1 MSKIIKVEKH
11 LKDSK
16 YSEHIIN
23 GIKAILANFPVG
35 SGIASLMSDYIPS
48 QRELRLMEFTE
59 TIAKDLSELQN
70 EIDENYLKSDEYA
83 FIFEK
88 CFKGAVEN
96 YQKEKILAFRAILVN
111 SLTEFEITQTK
122 KEYYLN
128 LVDKLSLLHIQI
140 LSFLAYPKKYLEL
153 NEMEESIVSGGFSTF
168 FPKVIPNADLE
179 IIKLAFKDLNSYGFT
194 TTSES
199 IFNTMTASSGWNLLG
214 DRVSKN
220 GRNFIRFITIDNN

>member
-1 MSKIIKVEKH
+1 MIKIKKAEKH
-11 LKDSK
+11 LRDSK

-23 GIKAILANFPVG
+23 GIKAILSNFPVG

-59 TIAKDLSELQN
+59 TIAKDLSELQDDIN
-70 EIDENYLKSDEYA
+70 ENYLKSDEYA

-111 SLTEFEITQTK
+111 SLTEFEITQTE

-128 LVDKLSLLHIQI
+128 LVDNLSLLHIQI
-140 LSFLAYPKKYLEL
+140 LSFLAYPNEYLEL
-153 NEMEESIVSGGFSTF
+153 NGMDESIVSGGFSSF
-168 FPKVIPNADLE
+168 FPKVIPNANVE
-179 IIKLAFKDLNSYGFT
+179 IIKLAFKDLHSYGFT
-194 TTSES
+194 NTDSS
-199 IFNTMTASSGWNLLG
+199 IFSTMTASSGWSLLG
-214 DRVSKN
+214 DRLSKN
-220 GRNFIRFITIDNN
+220 GRNFIQFISLNN

>member
-1 MSKIIKVEKH
+1 MDKIKKAEKH
-11 LKDSK
+11 LKESK

-35 SGIASLMSDYIPS
+35 SGIVSLMSDYIPS
-48 QRELRLMEFTE
+48 QRELRLMEFIE
-59 TIAKDLSELQN
+59 TIAKDFSKLQD
-70 EIDENYLKSDEYA
+70 EINENYLKSDEYG

-111 SLTEFEITQTK
+111 SLTEFEITQTE

-128 LVDKLSLLHIQI
+128 LVDNFSSLHIQV

-153 NEMEESIVSGGFSTF
+153 NGMDESIVSGGFSSF
-168 FPKVIPNADLE
+168 FPKVIPNANVE
-179 IIKLAFKDLNSYGFT
+179 IIKLAFRDLHSYGFT
-194 TTSES
+194 NTDSS
-199 IFNTMTASSGWNLLG
+199 IFNTMTASSGWSLLG

-220 GRNFIRFITIDNN
+220 GRNFIQFISLNN